1 VSRDTALKT
10 PLPPHPT
17 LSQYYQND
25 ADRAAMVRDLFDQGA
40 GDYEWICRVMS
51 LGTGGHYRK
60 QALLSAGFTPGMRLL
75 DVATGTGP
83 VLRAA
88 VDASG
93 GKGLVVGLDPSR
105 GMLNECR
112 KNCAAPLHQGRGEKL
127 PFIDGSFDMVSMGYA
142 LRHVPDLR
150 ELFLEYRRVLKPGG
164 RVVILEITQPR
175 SSAGRWLNRIYLRN
189 LVPGL
194 ARFGS
199 QGPAASRMMEYF
211 WDTIEACVPP
221 ESILEALSDA
231 GLVKTHRATTGGIFS
246 AYTAQKP

>member
-1 VSRDTALKT
+1 MTKP

-17 LSQYYQND
+17 LPRYYQKD

-40 GDYEWICRVMS
+40 DDYEWICRVMS

-88 VDASG
+88 VEASG
-93 GKGLVVGLDPSR
+93 GNGLVVGLDPSR
-105 GMLNECR
+105 GMLKECR
-112 KNCAAPLHQGRGEKL
+112 RSCAAPLHQGRGEAL
-127 PFIDGSFDMVSMGYA
+127 PFMDSSFDMVSMGYA

-150 ELFLEYRRVLKPGG
+150 ELFVEYRRVLKPGG

-175 SSAGRWLNRIYLRN
+175 SSVGRWLNRLYLRN
-189 LVPGL
+189 LVPSL
-194 ARFGS
+194 ARLGT

-231 GLVKTHRATTGGIFS
+231 GLLNANRATTGGIFS
-246 AYTAQKP
+246 AYTAQKS

>member
-1 VSRDTALKT
+1 MTTAIKT

-17 LSQYYQND
+17 LPQYYQTD

-60 QALLSAGFTPGMRLL
+60 KALLGAGFTPGMRLL

-88 VDASG
+88 VEASG

-112 KNCAAPLHQGRGEKL
+112 KNCPAPLHQGRGEML
-127 PFIDGSFDMVSMGYA
+127 PFIDDSFDMVSMGYA

-150 ELFLEYRRVLKPGG
+150 ELFVEYRRVLKPGG

-175 SSAGRWLNRIYLRN
+175 SSAGRWLNRLYLRN

-194 ARFGS
+194 ARFGT

-231 GLVKTHRATTGGIFS
+231 GLVKTNRATTGGIFS

>member
-1 VSRDTALKT
+1 MTKT
-10 PLPPHPT
+10 PLPPHPM
-17 LSQYYQND
+17 LPQYYQKD

-40 GDYEWICRVMS
+40 ADYEWICRVMS

-60 QALLSAGFTPGMRLL
+60 QALLGAGFTPGMRLL

-88 VDASG
+88 VAASRG
-93 GKGLVVGLDPSR
+93 QGLIVGLDPSR
-105 GMLNECR
+105 GMLTECR
-112 KNCAAPLHQGRGEKL
+112 KTCSAPLHQGRGEKL
-127 PFIDGSFDMVSMGYA
+127 PFIDGSFEMVSMGYA

-150 ELFLEYRRVLKPGG
+150 ELFSEYRRVLQPGG

-175 SSAGRWLNRIYLRN
+175 SSAGRWLNRLYLRT

-194 ARFGS
+194 ARFGT
-199 QGPAASRMMEYF
+199 QGPAARRMMEYF

-221 ESILEALSDA
+221 ESILEGLTDA
-231 GLVKTHRATTGGIFS
+231 GFVKTNRAVTGGIFS
-246 AYTAQKP
+246 AYSGVKPA

>member
-1 VSRDTALKT
+1 MTKA

-17 LSQYYQND
+17 LLRYYEKD

-40 GDYEWICRVMS
+40 DDYEWICRVMS

-88 VDASG
+88 VEASG

-112 KNCAAPLHQGRGEKL
+112 KACPASLYQGRGETL
-127 PFIDGSFDMVSMGYA
+127 PFMDGCFDMVSMGYA

-150 ELFLEYRRVLKPGG
+150 ELFVEYRRVLKPGG

-175 SSAGRWLNRIYLRN
+175 SPVGRWLNRLYLRN
-189 LVPGL
+189 LVPAL
-194 ARFGS
+194 ARFGT

-211 WDTIEACVPP
+211 WDTIDACVPP
-221 ESILEALSDA
+221 ESIRDALADA
-231 GLVKTHRATTGGIFS
+231 GLVGMNRATTGGIFS
-246 AYTAQKP
+246 AYTAQKPDR